1 METREVRAKDV
12 LSALLDEHYEEAWQA
27 KREGRPVGWVSSNF
41 PQEFIEC
48 FDLAVVYPENQTAAV
63 AARHESMG
71 MLERAEQLG
80 YSNNI
85 CGYARVSLAYAADG
99 ECQSL
104 NMPQPDFLLCSNN
117 ICHQLLK
124 WFENIAREKN
134 IPMILWDA
142 PFNNEYE
149 VTEARLQYLRD
160 QSDYLIR
167 ELEKLSGKPYRQE
180 KMDEVMAV
188 SNECGRQWQR
198 AATLME
204 STPCPI
210 NGFEMFNYM
219 ALMVCARG
227 RRKTAAA
234 LKLLADE
241 IQARYDRGETTF
253 KGEPRFRILMEGI
266 SCWPHLRHNAGL
278 LKANGMNMTG
288 TVYTETWGR
297 TYDTFDE
304 MLRSYSVVLD
314 NINLERATDRRVN
327 LARRAGCDGVVIHLN
342 RSCKAWD
349 GFLFEMDRRIGE
361 QTGLPTVMYDGDQ
374 ADPRCYSEAQFET
387 RIQGFCEIMESRKE
401 TADGAL

>member
-1 METREVRAKDV
+1 MRKPAKEI
-12 LSALLDEHYEEAWQA
+12 LKELLDIHYEEAWRA

-48 FDLAVVYPENQTAAV
+48 FDLAVVYPENQTAAI
-63 AARHESMG
+63 AAKHESMK
-71 MLERAEQLG
+71 MLEWAEELG

-85 CGYARVSLAYAADG
+85 CGYARVSLAYAQAG
-99 ECQSL
+99 ECESL

-124 WFENIAREKN
+124 WFENIAKEKD
-134 IPMILWDA
+134 IPMVLWDA
-142 PFNNEYE
+142 PFNHEYE
-149 VTEARLQYLRD
+149 VTPARLDYLRA

-167 ELEKLSGKPYRQE
+167 ELEKISGKSFEPKRLEQ
-180 KMDEVMAV
+180 VMAV
-188 SNECGRQWQR
+188 SNACGRQWKR
-198 AATLME
+198 SAALME

-219 ALMVCARG
+219 ALMCCARG
-227 RRKTAAA
+227 RQTTADA
-234 LKLLADE
+234 LKQLADE
-241 IQARYDRGETTF
+241 MQERYDRGETTF
-253 KGEPRFRILMEGI
+253 KGEPRYRILMEGI
-266 SCWPHLRHNAGL
+266 SCWPHLRHNAKW
-278 LKANGMNMTG
+278 LKENGMNMTG

-304 MLRSYSVVLD
+304 MLVSYSVVLD

-327 LARRAGCDGVVIHLN
+327 LAKRASCDGAVIHLN

-349 GFLFEMDRRIGE
+349 GFLFEMDRRI
-361 QTGLPTVMYDGDQ
+361 QQQADIPTVMFDGDQ

-387 RIQGFCEIMESRKE
+387 RLQGFREVMEARVK
-401 TADGAL
+401 GG